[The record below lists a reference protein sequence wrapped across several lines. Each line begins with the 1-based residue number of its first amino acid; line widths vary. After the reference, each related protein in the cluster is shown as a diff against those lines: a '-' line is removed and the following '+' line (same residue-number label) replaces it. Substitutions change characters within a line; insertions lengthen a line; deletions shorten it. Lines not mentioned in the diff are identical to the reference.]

1 MKTYWHFLL
10 AFLVA
15 ILGEACSSPRIDV
28 TDNQMDKCVS
38 DLMDRMTLR
47 EKIGQLNLPS
57 GGDITT
63 GTVKNGELSEMI
75 RKQEIGG
82 FLM

>member
-28 TDNQMDKCVS
+28 ADNQMNQYVS

-47 EKIGQLNLPS
+47 EKLVS
-57 GGDITT
+57 
-63 GTVKNGELSEMI
+63 
-75 RKQEIGG
+75 
-82 FLM
+82 